1 MQMGDGVRQG
11 TAKTAIRVIQSEG
24 LAGRIVEVNAVPFHT
39 MVYSLDEI
47 RS

>member
-11 TAKTAIRVIQSEG
+11 TVKTAIRVVQSEG

-39 MVYSLDEI
+39 MVYSLDEN